1 MKHLS
6 RTIADAVMLRMSREA
21 SEGLAHVDGNTAA
34 RVVISEDVES
44 YVWNGTSG
52 RVGYHS

>member
-21 SEGLAHVDGNTAA
+21 SEGAIPGSRIA
-34 RVVISEDVES
+34 IIEDVES
-44 YVWNGTSG
+44 YVWNETSG